1 MTEPSM
7 ALQAAVQVALKGNT
21 GAGANVFDVLRP
33 NVFPRVSIGPG
44 QPVPDDSTGV
54 DGFNVAM
61 QIDVWSKAPTYAE
74 AKTIAGQIH
83 QLLHKKSLAVSGYNL
98 VDIWSEGAVFS
109 RDDDISRARIMIEAQ
124 IEAA

>member
-1 MTEPSM
+1 MTEPSL
-7 ALQAAVQVALKGNT
+7 ALQAAILAALKGNT
-21 GAGANVFDVLRP
+21 DAGDAVFDMLRP
-33 NVFPRVSIGPG
+33 NTFPRVSIGQG
-44 QPVPDDSTGV
+44 DPVPDDSSGV

-61 QIDVWSKAPTYAE
+61 QIDVWSKSPLYTE

-83 QLLHKKSLAVSGYNL
+83 DILHKKSLTVPGYTL

-124 IEAA
+124 LETP